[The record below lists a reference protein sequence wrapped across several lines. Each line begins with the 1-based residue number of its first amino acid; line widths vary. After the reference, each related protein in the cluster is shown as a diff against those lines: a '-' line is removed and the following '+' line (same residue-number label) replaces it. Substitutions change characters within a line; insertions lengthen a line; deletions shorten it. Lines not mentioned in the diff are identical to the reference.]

1 MSIEKLAK
9 VAAAH
14 VQPRF
19 KAKWLQW
26 WNSTLM
32 VRHGNKF
39 PSLPLKERT
48 LEAWLHKASFW
59 AQVSILLF
67 LFLFLFIVSFLFLIY
82 YFFVFVVGGP
92 G

>member
-26 WNSTLM
+26 WNSTMM
-32 VRHGNKF
+32 VRTGNKF

-59 AQVSILLF
+59 AQVIILPFIF
-67 LFLFLFIVSFLFLIY
+67 LFVFIGLLDFLYVIRFCS
-82 YFFVFVVGGP
+82 
-92 G
+92 